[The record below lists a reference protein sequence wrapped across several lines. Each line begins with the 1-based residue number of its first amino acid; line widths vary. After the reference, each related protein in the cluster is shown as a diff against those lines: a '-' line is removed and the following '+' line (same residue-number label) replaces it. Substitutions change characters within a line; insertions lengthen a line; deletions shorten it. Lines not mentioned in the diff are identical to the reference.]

1 MKPQILQVFLI
12 IFGFWRG
19 FCVYGNMIS
28 FCGVYFHNFTL
39 CHFYAL
45 FNIFGIKLLSR
56 GRDCMDLQL
65 PVQSVPITNGN
76 D

>member
-1 MKPQILQVFLI
+1 M
-12 IFGFWRG
+12 IF
-19 FCVYGNMIS
+19 C
-28 FCGVYFHNFTL
+28 
-39 CHFYAL
+39 
-45 FNIFGIKLLSR
+45 IKLLSR